1 MVLAVVA
8 VLPALAL
15 VFVGGSEYAALQ
27 GELWAFAGLGAVLAG
42 VQLLVYSAIAR
53 RHAGA
58 VWYLWAALVAITAGL
73 AVVSTTTELLTLVIV
88 VDATLLVV
96 LTLVTRRDVVE
107 RVDM

>member
-1 MVLAVVA
+1 
-8 VLPALAL
+8 
-15 VFVGGSEYAALQ
+15 
-27 GELWAFAGLGAVLAG
+27 
-42 VQLLVYSAIAR
+42 
-53 RHAGA
+53 

-107 RVDM
+107 RVDL